1 MKKVRL
7 IERVPEEEPKV
18 DYTRRVDI
26 DKRIAP
32 ESVTCFQDI
41 WMAENDSIAS
51 RKTYFI
57 AQKAPCKEIKA
68 DSFLNKECFILPPV
82 NYTCFYGST
91 GMESVETV
99 INGGVL
105 NSTPTHK
112 LTING
117 TTWYRYLETP
127 AEVSRIH
134 VSKVTDTSTLKWCIK
149 VDNPQ
154 EFFDAISTEDFITDR
169 ADEESLTVLSEHAD
183 NGTPF
188 TLCLVNNQSYEE
200 GILHTSTVT
209 TPETEGEIE
218 QAGNALLNI
227 GIPYFLLTRDE
238 RGRLINYTSDLVHFA
253 DVVLTNGER
262 CPLSL
267 KGTYGNNS
275 YILVFSEQRE
285 SFYKMLRYGF
295 TCVKAGDEM
304 VRCKAFI
311 LKKAYEEE
319 MNASRF
325 RIPSKEKVYEITPI
339 TNSQEEDELDVLT
352 SSAERYV
359 WSDAILRRPKT
370 EQDEIAFST
379 EEQVKTFSLIE
390 GGKLDR
396 FGYPDERIQEQF
408 GSYTSTMSSIELKLV
423 SKYVGSYNYVQNS
436 SLNGM
441 DEDHIEERTW
451 YKVYRTNKPTSKDWI
466 KAVQFLENTLE
477 NTSEV

>member
-1 MKKVRL
+1 
-7 IERVPEEEPKV
+7 
-18 DYTRRVDI
+18 
-26 DKRIAP
+26 
-32 ESVTCFQDI
+32 
-41 WMAENDSIAS
+41 
-51 RKTYFI
+51 
-57 AQKAPCKEIKA
+57 
-68 DSFLNKECFILPPV
+68 
-82 NYTCFYGST
+82 
-91 GMESVETV
+91 MESVETV

-112 LTING
+112 LTVNG

-134 VSKVTDTSTLKWCIK
+134 VNKVTDTSTLKWCIK

-169 ADEESLTVLSEHAD
+169 ADEESLTALSEHAD
-183 NGTPF
+183 NGTTF

-200 GILHTSTVT
+200 GILHTSTVIP
-209 TPETEGEIE
+209 PENEEEIE
-218 QAGNALLNI
+218 QAGNALLSI
-227 GIPYFLLTRDE
+227 GIPYFLLTDDE
-238 RGRLINYTSDLVHFA
+238 RGRLMNYSRDMQHFA
-253 DVVLTNGER
+253 DVVLANGER
-262 CPLSL
+262 CPLGL
-267 KGTYGNNS
+267 KGTYGGNY
-275 YILVFSEQRE
+275 YILVFLTSNHGE
-285 SFYKMLRYGF
+285 SFYKMMRYGF

-339 TNSQEEDELDVLT
+339 TDSSDVDELDVLM

-370 EQDEIAFST
+370 EPDEIAFST
-379 EEQVKTFSLIE
+379 EEQEKTFSLIE
-390 GGKLDR
+390 GGKLER
-396 FGYPDERIQEQF
+396 FGYPDERIQAQF

-441 DEDHIEERTW
+441 DEDHVEERTW

>member
-7 IERVPEEEPKV
+7 IERVPEEEREIG
-18 DYTRRVDI
+18 YTRRVDI

-32 ESVTCFQDI
+32 ESVTCCQDI
-41 WMAENDSIAS
+41 WMAENDSS
-51 RKTYFI
+51 TSKKTYFI
-57 AQKAPCKEIKA
+57 AQKAPCKEVKA
-68 DSFLNKECFILPPV
+68 DSFINKDCFILPPV

-99 INGGVL
+99 INGGML

-112 LTING
+112 LTVNG

-134 VSKVTDTSTLKWCIK
+134 VNKVTDTSILKWCIK

-154 EFFDAISTEDFITDR
+154 EFFDAICTDDFLTDR
-169 ADEESLTVLSEHAD
+169 VDGASLTVLSEHAD

-209 TPETEGEIE
+209 PPENEEEIE
-218 QAGNALLNI
+218 QAGNALLSI
-227 GIPYFLLTRDE
+227 GIPYFLITKEE
-238 RGRLINYTSDLVHFA
+238 RSRLMNYTSDIQHFA
-253 DVVLTNGER
+253 DVVLANGER

-267 KGTYGNNS
+267 KATYGNNS
-275 YILVFSEQRE
+275 YILVFSFSEQGE
-285 SFYKMLRYGF
+285 SFYKMMRYGF

-311 LKKAYEEE
+311 LKKDYEEE
-319 MNASRF
+319 MNSSRF
-325 RIPSKEKVYEITPI
+325 QIPSKEKIYEITPI
-339 TNSQEEDELDVLT
+339 TDSSDVDELDVLMA
-352 SSAERYV
+352 SPERYV
-359 WSDAILRRPKT
+359 WSDAILRRPNT
-370 EQDEIAFST
+370 EPDEIAFSM
-379 EEQVKTFSLIE
+379 EEQEKTFSLTE
-390 GGKLDR
+390 GGKLER
-396 FGYPDERIQEQF
+396 FGYPDERIQAQF
-408 GSYTSTMSSIELKLV
+408 GSYISTMTFIELKLV

-441 DEDHIEERTW
+441 DEDHVDERTW
-451 YKVYRTNKPTSKDWI
+451 YKVYRTDKPTSKDWI
-466 KAVQFLENTLE
+466 KAVQFLENTR
-477 NTSEV
+477 EV